1 MEGWESPKFHAY
13 LSEKLPRDNSAVFWS
28 FLDSSFFHK
37 MDPQFDD
44 LDDYVT
50 SDDVIG
56 HDVIGHPD
64 IRADNS
70 DVGQSKFENRLGIAG
85 LQVKWQPD

>member
-1 MEGWESPKFHAY
+1 MEGLESPKFHAY

-64 IRADNS
+64 MRADNS
-70 DVGQSKFENRLGIAG
+70 DVG
-85 LQVKWQPD
+85 

>member
-13 LSEKLPRDNSAVFWS
+13 LLEKFLRDNSAVFLS
-28 FLDSSFFHK
+28 FLDSSLFQK
-37 MDPQFDD
+37 RDPQFDD

-50 SDDVIG
+50 GDDVIG

-64 IRADNS
+64 MRADNS
-70 DVGQSKFENRLGIAG
+70 DVG
-85 LQVKWQPD
+85 

>member
-13 LSEKLPRDNSAVFWS
+13 LLKKFPENNSAVFLL
-28 FLDSSFFHK
+28 FLDSFPFHK
-37 MDPQFDD
+37 RDPQFGD

-64 IRADNS
+64 MQADNS
-70 DVGQSKFENRLGIAG
+70 DVG
-85 LQVKWQPD
+85 